1 MSKHREVAMAQLRC
15 LISTFVLTARS
26 AKTAS
31 EMYALPWAARSD
43 RFDQAKQ
50 PTSHLSRR
58 TPTASSASI
67 RRACPMT
74 ASTATGSSRV
84 ARQSRTLTR
93 CSARRSGVA
102 NNICQTIRC
111 FSNPKV
117 PFRKAAQGAAFG
129 RRLIAMRFLNGL
141 AA

>member
-1 MSKHREVAMAQLRC
+1 MSKHREVAIAQLRC
-15 LISTFVLTARS
+15 LISTLVLTARS

-31 EMYALPWAARSD
+31 EMYTLPWARSD

-102 NNICQTIRC
+102 NICQTIRC

-129 RRLIAMRFLNGL
+129 RRLIAMRFLDGL